1 MRDLDEIRGHVR
13 RLKRGPL
20 LPYGTGTSVALGAE
34 SLNRLLLHRPPMRL
48 LDGIEAVDLEAGA
61 VRGFRHLRP
70 DDSGFAGHF
79 PGEPV
84 YPGVLAIEAIG
95 QLALTLLHF
104 SGQRRADVPTDV
116 RAARVRAVRIHHA
129 AFLTPFVPG
138 DTMTLHAQMVNTG
151 LTMVA
156 LGQAWRGDTLA
167 AFGVSEVW
175 VDD

>member
-1 MRDLDEIRGHVR
+1 VRDRDEIRGHVR

-20 LPYGTGTSVALGAE
+20 LPYGTGTRVALGSD
-34 SLNRLLLHRPPMRL
+34 SLDRLLPHRPPMRL

-95 QLALTLLHF
+95 QLALTLLYF
-104 SGQRRADVPTDV
+104 SGQRRADVPDDA

-129 AFLTPFVPG
+129 AFLSPFVPG
-138 DTMTLHAQMVNTG
+138 DTMTLHAQMVRAG

-156 LGQAWRGDTLA
+156 LGQAWKGDTLA